1 MTGLLGRGR
10 RIVVGGTVVG
20 CLVVPAV
27 AAARLPHPR
36 STLIVPGTSIA
47 GVKIDMTKSQ
57 VFHQWGATSC
67 SFGRC
72 LWRGPGNPAHA
83 EQATVTLADGV
94 VVQIDITAG
103 TSGTNERFAAGTLS
117 KWKTAK
123 NIDLGSRKSAV
134 KRAYPAAKAN
144 NSAGVKGFDLQSG
157 IHFTRFS
164 SFGVGATPNLL
175 RYIELAC
182 NGAQKC

>member
-1 MTGLLGRGR
+1 VSGA
-10 RIVVGGTVVG
+10 IAIG
-20 CLVVPAV
+20 CLGAPAV
-27 AAARLPHPR
+27 AGARLPHPH

-47 GVKIDMTKSQ
+47 GVKIDMTQGQ

-72 LWRGPGNPAHA
+72 LWRGPGNAAHA
-83 EQATVTLADGV
+83 EQATVTFADGK
-94 VVQIDITAG
+94 VVQIDIDAG
-103 TSGTNERFAAGTLS
+103 TSGTNERFAPGTLS

-123 NIDLGSRKSAV
+123 NIHLGSPKSAV
-134 KRAYPAAKAN
+134 KRAYPAARAN
-144 NSAGVKGFDLQSG
+144 NSTGVDGFDLQSG

-164 SFGVGATPNLL
+164 AFGLGATPNAL

-182 NGAQKC
+182 NAAQKC